1 MPTGTTYYNPYI
13 ERAKQAGSS
22 IPNALENGLGRAEQL
37 FNEITNEQWAYRY
50 APEKWSIK
58 ELVQHVMDS
67 ERIFC
72 FRALSFARGEE
83 QSLPGYDQDI
93 YVTNSFA
100 AYREPNAIKEEYQMI
115 RRSSIALFNS
125 FGHATLQKSGTAND
139 VVFTVEELGYILVGH
154 ELHHLD
160 ILQQRYL

>member
-1 MPTGTTYYNPYI
+1 MPVGTTYYDQYI
-13 ERAKQAGSS
+13 SKAKQAGLS
-22 IPNALENGLGRAEQL
+22 IPNALENGLKNVQEL
-37 FNEITNEQWAYRY
+37 FNGISNPQWTYRY

-72 FRALSFARGEE
+72 FRALSIARGEE
-83 QSLPGYDQDI
+83 QSLPGYEQDV
-93 YVTNSFA
+93 YVHNSFA
-100 AYREPNAIKEEYQMI
+100 DYREPNAIKEEYQVI
-115 RRSSIALFNS
+115 RKSSIALFNS
-125 FGHATLQKSGTAND
+125 FSDAILQKTGTANG
-139 VVFTVEELGYILVGH
+139 VGFTVEELGYILVGH